1 MRIANIVR
9 DEKFIDGVISLQDMF
24 NGGFEHDYIIIQEGN
39 SNAKKFKYIKDS
51 SRIEIVRPLDF
62 LEVLSGGK
70 YAAVFLHS
78 LLSAPL
84 WIIARIPKR
93 VRVFWFSWGYDIYYP
108 VRGLDKAF
116 VPIARFK
123 ERTREILNAL
133 ETSQREK
140 AFSLRRLARGVKRRL
155 VHFSNGIT
163 AKRAVSRVDFYSGV
177 LPYEYDLMRN
187 VRFFHARKVE
197 YHYSSIRPPVP
208 FSFNDSNNIIL
219 GNSADPSNNHM
230 DALEILMKLDLQGRK
245 IVIPLSYGNMQYA
258 DFLCD
263 AVSEKGWHD
272 IVAVRDF
279 IPFEDYASLIGS
291 CGFSIYFHERQQA
304 MGNIFLSLR
313 NGNKVF
319 MSETNLAYEYLKS
332 FGFIVFSVQRD
343 LNQKNLDAHLT
354 ESEQRHNYDLFYQWH
369 SDKILQRCMTDIY
382 SRI

>member
-1 MRIANIVR
+1 MRIANIVK

-24 NGGFEHDYIIIQEGN
+24 NGGFEHDYIIIQKGD
-39 SNAKKFKYIKDS
+39 SNAKNFKYIKDS
-51 SRIEIVRPLDF
+51 SRIESIRPLDF

-70 YAAVFLHS
+70 YAAIFLHS
-78 LLSAPL
+78 FTGTPL
-84 WIIARIPKR
+84 HIIAMIPKG
-93 VRVFWFSWGYDIYYP
+93 VKVFWFSWGYDIYEP
-108 VRGLDKAF
+108 LFKLKKALI
-116 VPIARFK
+116 PIELYK
-123 ERTREILNAL
+123 ERTKDILNAL
-133 ETSQREK
+133 ENPQK
-140 AFSLRRLARGVKRRL
+140 AKVFGLRQFARGVKRRL
-155 VHFSNGIT
+155 FHFKIMYYWR
-163 AKRAVSRVDFYSGV
+163 KAVSRVDFYSGV

-187 VRFFHARKVE
+187 VRFFNARKVE

-230 DALEILMKLDLQGRK
+230 DALEILMKLALQGRK

-272 IVAVRDF
+272 IVTVRDF
-279 IPFEDYASLIGS
+279 MPFEDYASLIGS

-304 MGNIFLSLR
+304 TENIFLSLR

-332 FGFIVFSVQRD
+332 CGYIVFSVQRD
-343 LNQKNLDAHLT
+343 LNQAAIDTPLT
-354 ESEQRHNYDLFYQWH
+354 ESEQRHNYDLFYQGH

>member
-1 MRIANIVR
+1 MRIANIVK

-51 SRIEIVRPLDF
+51 SRIESIRPLDF

-70 YAAVFLHS
+70 YSAIFFHSFTGALLH
-78 LLSAPL
+78 
-84 WIIARIPKR
+84 IIAMIPKG
-93 VRVFWFSWGYDIYYP
+93 VKVFWFSWGYDIYEP
-108 VRGLDKAF
+108 LFKLKKALI
-116 VPIARFK
+116 PIELYK
-123 ERTREILNAL
+123 ERTKDILNAL
-133 ETSQREK
+133 ENPQK
-140 AFSLRRLARGVKRRL
+140 AKVFGLRQFARGVKRRL

-230 DALEILMKLDLQGRK
+230 DALEILVKLDLQGRK

-279 IPFEDYASLIGS
+279 MPFEDYASLIGS

-304 MGNIFLSLR
+304 MGNISLSLR

-332 FGFIVFSVQRD
+332 CGYIVFSVQRD
-343 LNQKNLDAHLT
+343 LNQAAIDTPLT
-354 ESEQRHNYDLFYQWH
+354 ESEQRHNWSVY
-369 SDKILQRCMTDIY
+369 Y
-382 SRI
+382 SLDTIENKKKWLEALYSYI